1 MVANYMA
8 QDSFDPPIVIK
19 IYKTYQLFT
28 PLLVNFPKPQ
38 RYTMGQTL
46 DQSLLAMLEY
56 IFEANAMPLPLRE
69 SLLLRAMAKCELTKL
84 LIRLACESDIL
95 DNTQYFQLMS
105 NLQEVSKMLG
115 GWIKYIR
122 NLPMKR

>member
-1 MVANYMA
+1 MA

-28 PLLVNFPKPQ
+28 PLLVKFPKPQ

-46 DQSLLAMLEY
+46 DHSLLAMLEY

-69 SLLLRAMAKCELTKL
+69 SLLLRAMATSVLSMRSINE
-84 LIRLACESDIL
+84 
-95 DNTQYFQLMS
+95 
-105 NLQEVSKMLG
+105 
-115 GWIKYIR
+115 
-122 NLPMKR
+122 